1 MGIQMIR
8 SIEAAIKRVEQQMI
22 GRFFETRYTYYPWGL
37 VQVVEILRPVE
48 KPKGQSCSYYEV
60 RDHIKGYSFECSEE
74 FLIRELNEMETI
86 AWHAR

>member
-1 MGIQMIR
+1 MIK
-8 SIEAAIKRVEQQMI
+8 SIEEAIRRVEQQMV
-22 GRFFETRYTYYPWGL
+22 GRFFVTHYDDYPLAL
-37 VQVVEILRPVE
+37 VQVVEIVRPVE

-74 FLIRELNEMETI
+74 FLVRELNEMETI